1 VYSLLSRYGSW
12 IFEEPIALGLGLL
25 EQSIND
31 RLEERAW
38 LYYCCTLPYQ
48 DSKHRKSFSDILKDL
63 KRPQQQDG
71 KKSSVTQEDLNRYAD
86 IADLMRSR

>member
-1 VYSLLSRYGSW
+1 M
-12 IFEEPIALGLGLL
+12 
-25 EQSIND
+25 EQAIND

-48 DSKHRKSFSDILKDL
+48 DRKNRKSFGDIMKTL
-63 KRPQQQDG
+63 KRPNNNSNG
-71 KKSSVTQEDLNRYAD
+71 AKITQAQLDRYAD

>member
-1 VYSLLSRYGSW
+1 
-12 IFEEPIALGLGLL
+12 L

-48 DSKHRKSFSDILKDL
+48 DKKHRKSFGDIMKDL
-63 KRPQQQDG
+63 KRPKLKNADT
-71 KKSSVTQEDLNRYAD
+71 KITQEQLDRYAD